1 MGGVRAC
8 NLIVSNVPGPQQP
21 FYLGGCRLREIFPAV
36 PLNPPN
42 QGLSVGIVSY
52 DGGVFFGLL
61 ADRELDPP
69 VEHAAA
75 MLEATLAELVE
86 VAPA

>member
-1 MGGVRAC
+1 M
-8 NLIVSNVPGPQQP
+8 
-21 FYLGGCRLREIFPAV
+21 
-36 PLNPPN
+36 
-42 QGLSVGIVSY
+42 
-52 DGGVFFGLL
+52 